1 MLSVVLDSLLIEMDT
16 TRKIALGLKRDFL
29 KRVVFCL
36 KTKVKL
42 FWLSSVGFWET
53 SQNEQSQKRMVGIE
67 ISE

>member
-16 TRKIALGLKRDFL
+16 TRKITLGLKRDFL